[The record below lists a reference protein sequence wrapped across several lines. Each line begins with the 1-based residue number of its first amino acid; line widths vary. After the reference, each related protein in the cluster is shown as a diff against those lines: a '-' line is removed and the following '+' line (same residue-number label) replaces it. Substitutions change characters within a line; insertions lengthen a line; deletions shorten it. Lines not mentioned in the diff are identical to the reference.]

1 MVNVMREIFSL
12 WPQVK
17 WCWY

>member
-17 WCWY
+17 WC